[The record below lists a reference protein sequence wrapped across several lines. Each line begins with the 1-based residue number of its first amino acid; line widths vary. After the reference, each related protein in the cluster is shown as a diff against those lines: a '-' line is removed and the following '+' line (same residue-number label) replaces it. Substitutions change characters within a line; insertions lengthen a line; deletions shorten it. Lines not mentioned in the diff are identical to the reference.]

1 MGMIYLAQPRG
12 NRIRSIDKLKP
23 KDRKK
28 PANCNDSNVKFG
40 KHLSNFS
47 DLKDR
52 YERLVGDVDV
62 KVIVNIPDN
71 QIQEFESVLKRVFV
85 KYIKKFQEESQTAT
99 REWMSGI
106 SIDEAKQTILSEF
119 EKHKNFYQDER
130 WLRFRGGLGLDMNK
144 FKFDFNYIKK
154 YLNKKNF
161 LKDIYVLEKDSNK
174 VSGDKYGGGDMFFK
188 VIRNSFDGDDDD
200 DNWFI
205 NIF

>member
-71 QIQEFESVLKRVFV
+71 QIQKFEKRLKEVFV
-85 KYIKKFQEESQTAT
+85 EYIKQFQQESKTAT

-119 EKHKNFYQDER
+119 ENHKNYYQKED
-130 WLRFRGGLGLDMNK
+130 L
-144 FKFDFNYIKK
+144 
-154 YLNKKNF
+154 
-161 LKDIYVLEKDSNK
+161 
-174 VSGDKYGGGDMFFK
+174 
-188 VIRNSFDGDDDD
+188 
-200 DNWFI
+200 
-205 NIF
+205 

>member
-12 NRIRSIDKLKP
+12 NRVRSIDRLKP

-28 PANCNDSNVKFG
+28 PPNCNNSNVKFG
-40 KHLSNFS
+40 KHLSNYS

-71 QIQEFESVLKRVFV
+71 QIQKFEKRLKEVFV
-85 KYIKKFQEESQTAT
+85 EYIKQFQQESKTAT

-119 EKHKNFYQDER
+119 KKHQNFYQDER
-130 WLRFRGGLGLDMNK
+130 
-144 FKFDFNYIKK
+144 
-154 YLNKKNF
+154 
-161 LKDIYVLEKDSNK
+161 
-174 VSGDKYGGGDMFFK
+174 
-188 VIRNSFDGDDDD
+188 
-200 DNWFI
+200 
-205 NIF
+205 

>member
-1 MGMIYLAQPRG
+1 MGIIYLAQPIG
-12 NRIRSIDKLKP
+12 NRVRSIDRLKP

-62 KVIVNIPDN
+62 KVIVDIPDN
-71 QIQEFESVLKRVFV
+71 QIQEFEKRLKEVFV
-85 KYIKKFQEESQTAT
+85 EYIKQFQEESQTAT

-119 EKHKNFYQDER
+119 ENHKNYYQKE
-130 WLRFRGGLGLDMNK
+130 
-144 FKFDFNYIKK
+144 
-154 YLNKKNF
+154 
-161 LKDIYVLEKDSNK
+161 DI
-174 VSGDKYGGGDMFFK
+174 
-188 VIRNSFDGDDDD
+188 
-200 DNWFI
+200 
-205 NIF
+205 

>member
-1 MGMIYLAQPRG
+1 MIYLAQPRG

-71 QIQEFESVLKRVFV
+71 QIQKFEKRLKEVFV
-85 KYIKKFQEESQTAT
+85 DYIKQFQEESQTAT

-119 EKHKNFYQDER
+119 ESY
-130 WLRFRGGLGLDMNK
+130 
-144 FKFDFNYIKK
+144 KK
-154 YLNKKNF
+154 QINN
-161 LKDIYVLEKDSNK
+161 
-174 VSGDKYGGGDMFFK
+174 
-188 VIRNSFDGDDDD
+188 NS
-200 DNWFI
+200 
-205 NIF
+205 

>member
-28 PANCNDSNVKFG
+28 PANCNNSNIKFG

-71 QIQEFESVLKRVFV
+71 QIQEFEKRLKEVFV
-85 KYIKKFQEESQTAT
+85 EYIKQFQEESQTAT

-119 EKHKNFYQDER
+119 ENHKNYYQKE
-130 WLRFRGGLGLDMNK
+130 
-144 FKFDFNYIKK
+144 
-154 YLNKKNF
+154 
-161 LKDIYVLEKDSNK
+161 DI
-174 VSGDKYGGGDMFFK
+174 
-188 VIRNSFDGDDDD
+188 
-200 DNWFI
+200 
-205 NIF
+205 

>member
-28 PANCNDSNVKFG
+28 PANCNNSNVKFG
-40 KHLSNFS
+40 KHLSNYS

-71 QIQEFESVLKRVFV
+71 QILKFEKRLKEVFV
-85 KYIKKFQEESQTAT
+85 EYIKQFQQESKTAT

-119 EKHKNFYQDER
+119 EKHKNFYQKED
-130 WLRFRGGLGLDMNK
+130 L
-144 FKFDFNYIKK
+144 
-154 YLNKKNF
+154 
-161 LKDIYVLEKDSNK
+161 
-174 VSGDKYGGGDMFFK
+174 
-188 VIRNSFDGDDDD
+188 
-200 DNWFI
+200 
-205 NIF
+205 

>member
-71 QIQEFESVLKRVFV
+71 QIQKFEKRLKEVFV
-85 KYIKKFQEESQTAT
+85 DYIKQFQEESQTAT

-119 EKHKNFYQDER
+119 ESY
-130 WLRFRGGLGLDMNK
+130 
-144 FKFDFNYIKK
+144 KK
-154 YLNKKNF
+154 QVNN
-161 LKDIYVLEKDSNK
+161 
-174 VSGDKYGGGDMFFK
+174 
-188 VIRNSFDGDDDD
+188 NS
-200 DNWFI
+200 
-205 NIF
+205 

>member
-71 QIQEFESVLKRVFV
+71 QIQKFEKRLKEVFV
-85 KYIKKFQEESQTAT
+85 DYIKQFQEESQTAT

-106 SIDEAKQTILSEF
+106 SINEAKQTILSEF

-130 WLRFRGGLGLDMNK
+130 
-144 FKFDFNYIKK
+144 
-154 YLNKKNF
+154 
-161 LKDIYVLEKDSNK
+161 
-174 VSGDKYGGGDMFFK
+174 
-188 VIRNSFDGDDDD
+188 
-200 DNWFI
+200 
-205 NIF
+205 